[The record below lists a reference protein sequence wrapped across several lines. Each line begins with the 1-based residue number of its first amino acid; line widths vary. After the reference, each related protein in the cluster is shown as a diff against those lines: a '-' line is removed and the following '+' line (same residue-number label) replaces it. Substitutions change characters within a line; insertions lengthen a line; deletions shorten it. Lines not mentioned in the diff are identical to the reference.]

1 MPTSNAARFDELE
14 NKLDTLL
21 EMHSTTNALITTLVT
36 RVDSIEQ
43 KFESVSGDLHDQAI
57 RIDNHQ
63 ELIAKLQKNLD
74 HAMEHIDTLENRQ
87 REKNLKLL
95 AVAENLED
103 NSGLIPFLI
112 QLLEIEWGIKL
123 KSTDLEKAHRLGRLD
138 KASRNPRPI
147 IFSVSNFQTK
157 LQILKDGTKR
167 WANGREP
174 SKYRIVPDISQQ
186 LRKKRDAFWPLRE
199 QLHKLNYYYYESE
212 VPGDATGSG
221 W

>member
-1 MPTSNAARFDELE
+1 MD
-14 NKLDTLL
+14 KLL

-36 RVDSIEQ
+36 RVDLIKQ
-43 KFESVSGDLHDQAI
+43 KFESVSSDLHDQAV

-95 AVAENLED
+95 GVAENLED

-123 KSTDLEKAHRLGRLD
+123 KSTDLEKAHWMN
-138 KASRNPRPI
+138 S
-147 IFSVSNFQTK
+147 S
-157 LQILKDGTKR
+157 
-167 WANGREP
+167 
-174 SKYRIVPDISQQ
+174 
-186 LRKKRDAFWPLRE
+186 
-199 QLHKLNYYYYESE
+199 
-212 VPGDATGSG
+212 
-221 W
+221 